1 MRKLLF
7 ATSFIFLTTL
17 CLPFLGLEIEH
28 FPPSSPYFESPPP
41 EYYVSVRADVLIFT
55 LMYPI
60 GDVDPI
66 SGNFHLAPTFDIN
79 SLLLGLGIKLP
90 LDPIFI
96 RGAAYVNYGKMM
108 EFPSTGTLHV
118 FGKLGGGFKVLFLCL
133 KGGIRWYYILE
144 PSTTNFFLS
153 PEEWYVSLG
162 LCF

>member
-66 SGNFHLAPTFDIN
+66 SGNFI
-79 SLLLGLGIKLP
+79 LLQRLTSTHFY
-90 LDPIFI
+90 LD
-96 RGAAYVNYGKMM
+96 
-108 EFPSTGTLHV
+108 
-118 FGKLGGGFKVLFLCL
+118 
-133 KGGIRWYYILE
+133 
-144 PSTTNFFLS
+144 
-153 PEEWYVSLG
+153 
-162 LCF
+162 